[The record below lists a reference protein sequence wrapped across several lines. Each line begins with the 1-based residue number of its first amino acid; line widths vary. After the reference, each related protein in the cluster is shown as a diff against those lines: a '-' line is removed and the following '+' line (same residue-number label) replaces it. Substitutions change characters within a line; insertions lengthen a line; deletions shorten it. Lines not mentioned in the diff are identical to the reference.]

1 MNALAEQVGGFG
13 EPHNRH
19 EKAEDDQ
26 PAPGKVNVQGDAV
39 EARGVDFLPA
49 GLSARRAA
57 KIHGQ
62 NRKQQQARA
71 HNEEQAVT
79 VAPQLGKQSVPAV
92 KAVRAGRQGQLH
104 GIGGQPGVAELHH
117 HGLLGVVV
125 PIFHGVS
132 FAVRKDHVRVCRAG
146 YRRLGGVRGQ
156 CLEGEGLLRRVRDGL
171 GGRLRNR
178 YGNGGF
184 VGCFRH
190 RLCGGLRNG
199 LGLRHHLL
207 RQAGRCPE
215 HDGLAVGIPVE
226 FPHACG
232 VCRLIN
238 NSIVLVPEFH
248 GGDDGVL
255 RHIIP
260 VECVIQLKIQD
271 ARVIALQHAH
281 RTAAAEGKSP
291 LACQLRFRGEC
302 YLIYICALSGNV
314 VQQDF
319 APARFTGRVA
329 QQEATGFKLRQ
340 THIIVGLIQNIAIP
354 VPESH
359 AGSGRIRQVY
369 RALFIGFKADYA
381 IANVGDIANRFD
393 AVHAFT
399 GVFRVNAHAEYRRA
413 PLRDGVIGARVRL
426 RRCLR
431 LFRDGQDVF
440 IRAADGEGIK
450 FGVRQ
455 IFRAAGF
462 QHVPFRVLQHVARQR
477 RVEHA
482 VKPAGLSRNAQVV
495 HGRPR
500 NRLRHAAQ
508 VRLGIVPGDTAS
520 HGFTVRTD
528 ISVPQ
533 LLHGDVVQSR
543 FRHADDGGGASG
555 GSQKHQGAQSDGKEF
570 EYNIVFQIIFLL
582 PFYSPVPTRPSDTAA
597 PRG

>member
-1 MNALAEQVGGFG
+1 MF
-13 EPHNRH
+13 
-19 EKAEDDQ
+19 
-26 PAPGKVNVQGDAV
+26 
-39 EARGVDFLPA
+39 
-49 GLSARRAA
+49 
-57 KIHGQ
+57 
-62 NRKQQQARA
+62 
-71 HNEEQAVT
+71 
-79 VAPQLGKQSVPAV
+79 
-92 KAVRAGRQGQLH
+92 
-104 GIGGQPGVAELHH
+104 
-117 HGLLGVVV
+117 
-125 PIFHGVS
+125 
-132 FAVRKDHVRVCRAG
+132 
-146 YRRLGGVRGQ
+146 
-156 CLEGEGLLRRVRDGL
+156 
-171 GGRLRNR
+171 
-178 YGNGGF
+178 
-184 VGCFRH
+184 
-190 RLCGGLRNG
+190 
-199 LGLRHHLL
+199 
-207 RQAGRCPE
+207 
-215 HDGLAVGIPVE
+215 
-226 FPHACG
+226 
-232 VCRLIN
+232 
-238 NSIVLVPEFH
+238 
-248 GGDDGVL
+248 
-255 RHIIP
+255 
-260 VECVIQLKIQD
+260 
-271 ARVIALQHAH
+271 
-281 RTAAAEGKSP
+281 P

-314 VQQDF
+314 VQQNF

-329 QQEATGFKLRQ
+329 QQEAAGFKLRQ

-426 RRCLR
+426 RCCFR

-440 IRAADGEGIK
+440 IRAAGGEGIK

-462 QHVPFRVLQHVARQR
+462 QHVSFRVFQHIARQR

-482 VKPAGLSRNAQVV
+482 VKPAGLPRRPQIV

-508 VRLGIVPGDTAS
+508 VRFGVVHGDTAS
-520 HGFTVRTD
+520 HGFAVRAD
-528 ISVPQ
+528 VSVPQ

-582 PFYSPVPTRPSDTAA
+582 PFYSPVPTRLSDSAA
-597 PRG
+597 QRG